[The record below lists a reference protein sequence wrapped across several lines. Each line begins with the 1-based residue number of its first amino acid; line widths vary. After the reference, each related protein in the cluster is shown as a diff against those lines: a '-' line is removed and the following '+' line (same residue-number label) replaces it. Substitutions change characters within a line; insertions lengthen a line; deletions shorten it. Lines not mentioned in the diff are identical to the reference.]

1 MLAAV
6 ILALAGFIAGGHRT
20 AHPGAGLVLGL
31 SGSGVG
37 LALHARVRGS
47 NGLPREW
54 AGSGFRT
61 GSGLVFG
68 PGAWWVREFDL
79 FVCQFVL
86 G

>member
-68 PGAWWVREFDL
+68 AHEPESLILAQNERWR
-79 FVCQFVL
+79 QA
-86 G
+86 